1 MTFPLYNDY
10 ISLSCKKSFLEPK
23 STENK
28 DLAAAAGAFRRTQ
41 MSRQFVTEAV
51 MLAIYGELLLTPVP
65 VEYMVPYTSL
75 LELYEFISSD
85 EQLMSNSDDDKHVK
99 EKIKELVAYLDE
111 PLNKKKIQKGLN
123 MPWAKSSS
131 ILIGETARITVVNAM
146 DTAPYG
152 EFFDPVETELLLVS
166 QREQV
171 PLLTDQPELIHRIID
186 AAVPVT
192 VYDIDDFQFAVES
205 DPFSHHI

>member
-1 MTFPLYNDY
+1 
-10 ISLSCKKSFLEPK
+10 
-23 STENK
+23 
-28 DLAAAAGAFRRTQ
+28 

-75 LELYEFISSD
+75 LELYDFISSD
-85 EQLMSNSDDDKHVK
+85 EPLMSNPEDDQHVK
-99 EKIKELVAYLDE
+99 EKVRELIDYLEE
-111 PLNKKKIQKGLN
+111 PLNKKKIQKALN
-123 MPWAKSSS
+123 MPWAKSSY
-131 ILIGETARITVVNAM
+131 ILIGETTRVTVVNAM

-186 AAVPVT
+186 ASVPVH
-192 VYDIDDFQFAVES
+192 VFDIDDFQFAVES
-205 DPFSHHI
+205 GPFSHHV